1 MASLRSRDLK
11 FGDLPENALTSAL
24 SYLDRHGLSAPSAS
38 CRYLRLCAEE
48 DDIWR
53 EFYLAKWKRYRRGR
67 EWCDS
72 AAVRAAA
79 ASSAGSARSGLWK
92 RIFIADRHQA
102 RFPVLPI
109 FAMHAR
115 LAIGR
120 SFGMHFFEPRYRW
133 LVRRAVDA
141 SADHPQFCYCT
152 TTPRDG
158 GLGYVCGLLQPSILP
173 DGRANVG
180 VLPQARYR
188 LLRVWTEPVPGA
200 EEAPPL
206 TCAEAEELP
215 MRRQLPIAPNSG
227 VAPSSASSAANE
239 GHRERSDAPDEYDEI
254 GDDDEDD
261 DDDDDEDDDTAGDM
275 RTRRDMLHRIFQL
288 LEMARA
294 GGAEDGEEGGE
305 GRFEE
310 LLMLLNAGGFG
321 LVARGAGGSNSNDN
335 EDAEEEGYY
344 EYVQDGAQDEEHGS
358 LSSSPTTA
366 GASSSSYSSSNV
378 ESHVE
383 EEARAMEAAENE
395 DSK

>member
-38 CRYLRLCAEE
+38 CRYLKLCAEE

-53 EFYLAKWKRYRRGR
+53 EFYLAKWRRYRRGR

-72 AAVRAAA
+72 AVARAAA

-92 RIFIADRHQA
+92 RIFVADRHQA

-109 FAMHAR
+109 FAMQAR

-133 LVRRAVDA
+133 LVRRAIDA

-152 TTPRDG
+152 TPPRGG

-180 VLPQARYR
+180 VLPQARCR

-200 EEAPPL
+200 DEAPPL

-215 MRRQLPIAPNSG
+215 MSRQLPIAPGSG
-227 VAPSSASSAANE
+227 AATSSAANE
-239 GHRERSDAPDEYDEI
+239 GDREGSEAADEYDEI
-254 GDDDEDD
+254 GDEDI
-261 DDDDDEDDDTAGDM
+261 DDDDEDDDTAGDM
-275 RTRRDMLHRIFQL
+275 QTRRDMLHRIFHL

-321 LVARGAGGSNSNDN
+321 LVARDAGGSNRNDN
-335 EDAEEEGYY
+335 EDAEEEGNY
-344 EYVQDGAQDEEHGS
+344 EYVQDGAQDEES

-366 GASSSSYSSSNV
+366 GASSSSSSNA

-395 DSK
+395 DAQ